1 MNIIAKINILAF
13 CAIIS
18 TSVLANGGVQLD
30 RTRVL
35 MLDGKTKAN
44 YGVINNHKTP
54 VLASSIITDID
65 GKASTKLTVSPPI
78 FQIKPGKSHQG
89 AIMVLESLPQDR
101 ETAFWLVVKTVGVS
115 TGKNSEQSTLQMA
128 IGQRIKVFYRPK
140 GINEDTVIAADK
152 LKWSLT
158 NKGVKV
164 ENASKLVMSIADIK
178 LGDKVFEVS
187 DMVLPMSSKE
197 WAINLP
203 KNGSLTF
210 SYMDEYGNQVRH
222 PLKFN

>member
-1 MNIIAKINILAF
+1 MKLVSKICSLVLYGLM
-13 CAIIS
+13 S
-18 TSVLANGGVQLD
+18 TSVMASGGVQLD

-35 MLDGKTKAN
+35 MFDGKTKAN
-44 YGVINNHKTP
+44 YGVINNNKTP
-54 VLASSIITDID
+54 VLASSTITEID
-65 GKASTKLTVSPPI
+65 GKPATKLAVSPSI
-78 FQIKPGKSHQG
+78 FQIKPGKSHHG
-89 AIMVLESLPQDR
+89 SIVLLESLPQDR